1 MEINPSGLPT
11 PWPIALINA
20 SLAIIG
26 IVIGYYTFDKEQTRP
41 EQSEEEQLKVG
52 LLSAVSSTI
61 TATRCSAALLG
72 SCITLIVYGLNGF
85 QYPELAWTSSL
96 ATLVY
101 FITFRSKLT
110 RWLEKAWKE
119 VGIMWENG
127 TVARGCF
134 RLSRACG
141 DTQQQQGC
149 AYILGLLTQLIVTL
163 ILITINLAITFNIVS
178 PPLSYFWN
186 VVSLAMYSD
195 LYNFPKSAQFI
206 TDCSQMPATSWHTI
220 TQCVPQGRGFNCLV
234 GSRDVRIVDIFIRV
248 LGLILP
254 FICLV
259 PVLEGL
265 WGKRFWNKS
274 EQNERKSWK
283 EVMWEAGIKAGVVIF
298 FVNAFYVVTMATIQA
313 KGLNTNVLESCSID
327 KNLISSKTGY
337 LGEWWNQELVA
348 LKQLSL
354 T

>member
-110 RWLEKAWKE
+110 R
-119 VGIMWENG
+119 
-127 TVARGCF
+127 
-134 RLSRACG
+134 
-141 DTQQQQGC
+141 
-149 AYILGLLTQLIVTL
+149 
-163 ILITINLAITFNIVS
+163 
-178 PPLSYFWN
+178 
-186 VVSLAMYSD
+186 
-195 LYNFPKSAQFI
+195 
-206 TDCSQMPATSWHTI
+206 
-220 TQCVPQGRGFNCLV
+220 
-234 GSRDVRIVDIFIRV
+234 
-248 LGLILP
+248 
-254 FICLV
+254 
-259 PVLEGL
+259 
-265 WGKRFWNKS
+265 
-274 EQNERKSWK
+274 
-283 EVMWEAGIKAGVVIF
+283 
-298 FVNAFYVVTMATIQA
+298 
-313 KGLNTNVLESCSID
+313 
-327 KNLISSKTGY
+327 
-337 LGEWWNQELVA
+337 
-348 LKQLSL
+348 
-354 T
+354 